1 MNAPP
6 RNGPACRVQHP
17 GMEGRAESR
26 ARNPAEQGKLCFLRL
41 WCSRRHDHWLARKID
56 FLVRVT
62 RRVPEVPRFFHCRST
77 VRGAGVKAPRR
88 TRGNPS
94 RARLHT
100 TCSKPHLAAQA
111 FGTERRYCG
120 ASNRGKH
127 QGATVGRPARP
138 SGTRKL
144 FRNGSQCPRARER
157 QVPCGAGP
165 RFFGWE
171 GQPRR

>member
-1 MNAPP
+1 MFSAPLVLKETRP
-6 RNGPACRVQHP
+6 
-17 GMEGRAESR
+17 
-26 ARNPAEQGKLCFLRL
+26 
-41 WCSRRHDHWLARKID
+41 LARAQDRLLGPCFKTGPGGTSILSLPID
-56 FLVRVT
+56 G
-62 RRVPEVPRFFHCRST
+62 PRCR
-77 VRGAGVKAPRR
+77 VKAPRR

-165 RFFGWE
+165 RCLDGKASPAGE
-171 GQPRR
+171 CLRSDNRVQRA

>member
-1 MNAPP
+1 MNHTHDFHRHRGSHFSLLTERCSGCTRTPSQQTGGN
-6 RNGPACRVQHP
+6 RNRSA
-17 GMEGRAESR
+17 
-26 ARNPAEQGKLCFLRL
+26 
-41 WCSRRHDHWLARKID
+41 SRRQWSMTICCVELTDP
-56 FLVRVT
+56 
-62 RRVPEVPRFFHCRST
+62 RRSASERHKTVGCRST